1 MWALIEEGGIWVSIL
16 RPSMFSLEIVE
27 RTRLKIKTAWFL
39 LTSSAGGGGGG
50 GGGGGVLALA
60 RSLRFRAVLA
70 DFPKEKENNVC

>member
-27 RTRLKIKTAWFL
+27 RTRLKIITAWFL
-39 LTSSAGGGGGG
+39 LTSNA

-60 RSLRFRAVLA
+60 RSRRFRTVLA

>member
-39 LTSSAGGGGGG
+39 LTSSAGGGGG
-50 GGGGGVLALA
+50 VLALA
-60 RSLRFRAVLA
+60 RSLRFRTVLA
-70 DFPKEKENNVC
+70 DFPKQKENNVC

>member
-27 RTRLKIKTAWFL
+27 RTRLKIITAWFL
-39 LTSSAGGGGGG
+39 LTSSAG

-60 RSLRFRAVLA
+60 RSLRFRTVLT

>member
-39 LTSSAGGGGGG
+39 LTSSAGGGG
-50 GGGGGVLALA
+50 VLALA
-60 RSLRFRAVLA
+60 RSLRFRTVLA
-70 DFPKEKENNVC
+70 DFPKEKEKNVC